1 MTKKDE
7 KQTKGTGNIIA
18 IDGGKLKNAHQSKYP
33 ALVVE
38 GRIYELTSFVLCGET
53 PEGKR
58 LVLSHMVSTDEF
70 AGLVKTL
77 DMVLQKRIEKIFF

>member
-1 MTKKDE
+1 MTKKDA
-7 KQTKGTGNIIA
+7 KQTGNIIA
-18 IDGGKLKNAHQSKYP
+18 LEGGKLKNPAASKYP
-33 ALVVE
+33 ALTVE
-38 GRIYELTSFVLCGET
+38 GKTYELTSFVLCGET

-58 LVLSHMVSTDEF
+58 LVLSHMVSTDDF